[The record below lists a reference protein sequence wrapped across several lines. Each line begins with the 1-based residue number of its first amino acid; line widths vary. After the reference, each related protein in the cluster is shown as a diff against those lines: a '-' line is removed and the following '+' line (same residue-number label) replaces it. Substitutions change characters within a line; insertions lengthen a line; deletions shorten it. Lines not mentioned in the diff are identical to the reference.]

1 MNVNIIRQNYG
12 KKQITL
18 KAMQCGEFVALIE
31 ALDHARY
38 EGGLNH
44 A

>member
-1 MNVNIIRQNYG
+1 MNIEIIRQNYG

-18 KAMQCGEFVALIE
+18 KAMNWTAFVALVE

-38 EGGLNH
+38 EGACND
-44 A
+44 